1 MPTQVLLRCATVMVV
16 CFAMLS
22 GQETPTAVTVSIERI
37 RAVPQIYV
45 AVAIDAADRQLFVP
59 YCGTSEGG
67 ENILCTAGT
76 RLEIQTHGRWI
87 PVKLRTAYGVLGAAR
102 LGRAGGRLIESGS
115 RASFLFQFSTHFF
128 DVEPGQRLRVV
139 VDTWADEQSMKS
151 GQVPLSV
158 SSPPFKC
165 CDDQ

>member
-1 MPTQVLLRCATVMVV
+1 MPTQVRVRCAAAMVW
-16 CFAMLS
+16 CFALLS
-22 GQETPTAVTVSIERI
+22 GQEMPKAATVSIERV

-45 AVAIDAADRQLFVP
+45 AVAIEAADRQLFVP

-76 RLEIQTHGRWI
+76 RLEVHTQGRWI
-87 PVKLRTAYGVLGAAR
+87 PVKLRTTHGVLGAAR
-102 LGRAGGRLIESGS
+102 LGRAGGRRIESGS
-115 RASFLFQFSTHFF
+115 RATFLFQFSTHFY
-128 DVEPGQRLRVV
+128 DVERGQRLRVV

-151 GQVPLSV
+151 GQVPLSA
-158 SSPPFKC
+158 SSPAFKC